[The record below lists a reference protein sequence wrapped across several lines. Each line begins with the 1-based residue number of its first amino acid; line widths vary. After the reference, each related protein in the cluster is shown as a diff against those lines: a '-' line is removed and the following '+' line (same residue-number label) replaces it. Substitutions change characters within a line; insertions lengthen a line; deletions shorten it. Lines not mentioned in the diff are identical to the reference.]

1 MSDFAN
7 YEHLFTYHPP
17 TGTTTPLYAA
27 VRKAEVQ
34 ASVLIETAVR
44 AGAGPNFGLITAA
57 AMDYAVVI
65 CEVAP
70 NCDDRAAALRAVRL
84 ARMAFNEAA
93 ISAHGGEYRH
103 NAAVQSSPLLQQA
116 ANALREAR
124 WWACAAIATNVKD

>member
-17 TGTTTPLYAA
+17 TATTMPLYAA

-34 ASVLIETAVR
+34 ASVLIETALS
-44 AGAGPNFGLITAA
+44 ASAGPNFGLITAA
-57 AMDYAVVI
+57 ALDYAAVI

-93 ISAHGGEYRH
+93 VGAHGGEYRH
-103 NAAVQSSPLLQQA
+103 DAAVQSSPLLQRVA
-116 ANALREAR
+116 AALREAR